1 MTTIT
6 TAILIISAWVIVV
19 LLLCSLVRNGA
30 MREREEHERLTAA
43 AAKKDY
49 TVAEWHYGP
58 TQTRAPIAS
67 PNADHAQAELPEVS
81 GPPGQKSMP

>member
-30 MREREEHERLTAA
+30 IREREEHERLTAA
-43 AAKKDY
+43 AHKKDY
-49 TVAEWHYGP
+49 TVAEWRYGS
-58 TQTRAPIAS
+58 TQTQASIAS
-67 PNADHAQAELPEVS
+67 HDADHGQAELPEVG
-81 GPPGQKSMP
+81 GPPGQKTMP